1 MAAAPPAP
9 ALELAVRP
17 AGPYALAA
25 CARSAGDATRAFR
38 EGRLD
43 AVVLPWDAGDG
54 AVPGIAA
61 GAVPEHVSARQLPDG
76 TVLLRAATPGGLTA
90 LRFQLALDDDPTPF
104 FERHAADPLLGAALR
119 ELRGQR
125 PIRCGSVA
133 QALLRAFC
141 GQLIQASAAR
151 AIERAVV
158 RAVTPSLPV
167 TAGDGVTLRLHAPPT
182 AAQLA
187 ALSPARLRAL
197 GLHARRGA
205 ALVRICA
212 AFDPERLH
220 GVPTATAAARL
231 ERERGLGAWSAGVV
245 CMEGLGRPERGI
257 EGDLGL
263 VVLLG
268 ELLGRR
274 VEGHETGALL
284 ARYGDDAGLAGFYLL
299 AGWGRGLVP
308 TAQGLPAG
316 PAPGL
321 APPEAAAPAPTLP
334 EAAA

>member
-1 MAAAPPAP
+1 MEPRP
-9 ALELAVRP
+9 LELEVTP
-17 AGPYALAA
+17 AGPYSLAA
-25 CARSAGDATRAFR
+25 CVRRAGDATRVFR

-43 AVVLPWDAGDG
+43 AVVLPWSDDPAGPRG
-54 AVPGIAA
+54 AAPGAA
-61 GAVPEHVSARQLPDG
+61 PQLASARQRPDG
-76 TVLLRAATPGGLTA
+76 TVVLRAATPGGLAA

-104 FERHAADPLLGAALR
+104 FERHAADPLLGPALR
-119 ELRGQR
+119 ELRGLR

-141 GQLIQASAAR
+141 GQLIQAGAAA
-151 AIERAVV
+151 AIERAVI
-158 RAVTPSLPV
+158 RAVKPALAV
-167 TAGDGVTLRLHAPPT
+167 TAGDGSTLRLHAPPT

-187 ALSPARLRAL
+187 ALAPARLRAL

-212 AFDPERLH
+212 ALDPERLH

-257 EGDLGL
+257 TGDLGL

-274 VEGHETGALL
+274 VEAHETAQLL
-284 ARYGDDAGLAGFYLL
+284 GRYGDGAGLAGFYLL

-308 TAQGLPAG
+308 TGQGLPAA
-316 PAPGL
+316 PAP
-321 APPEAAAPAPTLP
+321 APPAPTLP